1 MMNLM
6 EVIER
11 AKQELKVVTN
21 LEVSNVV
28 GISRTEEAG
37 WLVTVELI
45 ERKSIPDTQDIIGTY
60 NVIYNGNGGGMT
72 GYERTRVHRR
82 MDSEL
87 IAI

>member
-1 MMNLM
+1 MNLM

-11 AKQELKVVTN
+11 AKKELKEVTN

-28 GISRTEEAG
+28 GISKTEEDG

-45 ERKSIPDTQDIIGTY
+45 ERKSIPDTQDLIGTY
-60 NVIYNGNGGGMT
+60 NVIYNDNGEGMIS
-72 GYERTRVHRR
+72 YERTRVHRR

-87 IAI
+87 IAV